1 MMHLLL
7 VCVLVFGLGTLVVL
21 GLLVMVRDLF
31 YESVFEAPSMTD
43 EGAAREH
50 TGDLRRRLSQHYR
63 WIDS

>member
-7 VCVLVFGLGTLVVL
+7 VCVVVLGLATLVVL

-31 YESVFEAPSMTD
+31 YESLFEAPSVTD
-43 EGAAREH
+43 EEAAREH
-50 TGDLRRRLSQHYR
+50 TGDLRRRLSRQYR